1 MESNENIIIQFTSPI
16 YGNSYVTS
24 NDEVYTNGELNTE
37 AVVVHDNGIVRVDI
51 NNDGIFE
58 INPPEE
64 L

>member
-1 MESNENIIIQFTSPI
+1 MESYENIIIQFTSPI

-37 AVVVHDNGIVRVDI
+37 AVVVHDNGIIRVDI

>member
-37 AVVVHDNGIVRVDI
+37 AVVVHDNGIIRVDI